1 MTQLTPIQSSG
12 VVTIAQAD
20 NYFGAR
26 VARGKLVTESLWPA
40 SMATAVKEA
49 YLRTAEIELTAAFE
63 VILSG
68 TNETHVKAVC
78 EQVLFHLIDPG
89 AEARAALQAQG
100 VTQAGVV
107 QESYQGATVNGVL
120 VAPFARSFM
129 GSSALYSGSLCR
141 PDLGEG

>member
-1 MTQLTPIQSSG
+1 MTQLTPIESAG
-12 VVTIAQAD
+12 VVTVAQAD

-26 VARGKLVTESLWPA
+26 IARGKLVSESLWPA

-49 YLRTAEIELTAAFE
+49 YLRTAEMELAAAFE

-89 AEARAALQAQG
+89 ADARAALQAQG
-100 VTQAGVV
+100 VTHAGVV
-107 QESYQGATVNGVL
+107 QESYQGVSINGVF
-120 VAPFARSFM
+120 VAPLVRSAM
-129 GSSALYSGSLCR
+129 GAAALYSGTLCR
-141 PDLGEG
+141 PDLGES